1 MRTNPRHVPARAF
14 TIPAVVTLLISSLVT
29 TNPAFARPAP
39 KKTSPGASLERQ
51 FASQKKNVLQSIK
64 FIRLQDGA
72 VIYQFDPEKR
82 VSPASVT
89 KLVTAAVALGKF
101 GPTYTFTTRIAHT
114 GQRRGQ
120 AISGDLIAI
129 GDGDPLLISE
139 KMWQVAA
146 DLRAMGI
153 REISGDIVVDNSL
166 FDAET
171 RDASREEGANA
182 SSNAYDAP
190 VSAFAVNFNTV
201 AVTVSPGEKP
211 GSPGVVR
218 TDPVDLDGIK
228 VESSVKTGGPG
239 SETKLAAARIGS
251 EGQTPLLRVSGTIA
265 ADSEPKKIYRSMVN
279 PGRLAGDYLRAFLQD
294 AGISTRGRVRT
305 GKASGDERVLLTV
318 PSYDMRRIVSGLNTF
333 SNNFIGD
340 MLTKR
345 FAAGSAT
352 PGSLERG
359 AKVIRDYL
367 KQEVG
372 IRDGFVIENGS
383 GLSTENRL
391 SADDI
396 VRLLAHMEKDMTVFP
411 DFLASLPSYGWDGSL
426 KRRMKGSDRDLIGG
440 LIRAKSGTLSE
451 PITVST
457 LAGYLKHPDEGLIA
471 FAILVNGVSGKSQP
485 SVSELR
491 AQQDAALAALLKT
504 RQN

>member
-1 MRTNPRHVPARAF
+1 MSGIALCA
-14 TIPAVVTLLISSLVT
+14 TL
-29 TNPAFARPAP
+29 N
-39 KKTSPGASLERQ
+39 SPGVAGAVPPGKSQGSAGTVLARQ
-51 FASQKKNVLQSIK
+51 FESNNKNVLQSIK
-64 FIRLQDGA
+64 FVRVADGA
-72 VIYQFDPEKR
+72 VVYELDPEKR

-89 KLVTAAVALGKF
+89 KLVTAAVALSKF
-101 GPTYTFTTRIAHT
+101 GPTHTFTTRISH
-114 GQRRGQ
+114 
-120 AISGDLIAI
+120 SGTRKGKVINGNLVAI

-153 REISGDIVVDNSL
+153 REIKGDILVDNSL
-166 FDAET
+166 FDAES
-171 RDASREEGANA
+171 RDVSREEGAKA

-201 AVTVSPGEKP
+201 AVTISPGEKT
-211 GSPGVVR
+211 GAAGIVT
-218 TDPVDLDGIK
+218 TDPVDLDGLKIQ
-228 VESSVKTGGPG
+228 SSVKTVAAGGD
-239 SETKLAAARIGS
+239 TRLAAARIGAD
-251 EGQTPLLRVSGTIA
+251 GQVPVLRVSGTIA

-279 PGRLAGDYLRAFLQD
+279 PARLAGEYLRAFLRD
-294 AGISTRGRVRT
+294 AGITIRGSIRA
-305 GKASGDERVLLTV
+305 GKASGDEKVLLTV

-345 FAAGSAT
+345 FAAGSAS
-352 PGSLERG
+352 PGSLDRG

-367 KQEVG
+367 KQDVG
-372 IRDGFVIENGS
+372 IKDGFVIENGS

-396 VRLLAHMEKDMTVFP
+396 VRLLTHVETDMTVFP

-426 KRRMKGSDRDLIGG
+426 KRRMKGSDREQVGG

-471 FAILVNGVSGKSQP
+471 FAVLVNGVPGKPQP
-485 SVSELR
+485 SVSQLR
-491 AQQDAALAALLKT
+491 GQQDAALAALLKIKLD
-504 RQN
+504 